1 MKKMYHLAMAAV
13 ILFAMSACGNDNEKQ
28 SKNTEEQVADEQV
41 VDQPVEVEAVEEK
54 PQLPVGPCTIDFDMF
69 SVDLPEGW
77 KVLKKEGHDLKIYPG
92 TGDEFDESIFIQEQ
106 PYRSLTEA
114 IQTFKGLVQT
124 KDLGTQTFGTNKFVG
139 FESPGGLTVLMK
151 ANDKDEYIQ
160 AEVRSAAYKNEAYK
174 QILGSIKLK

>member
-1 MKKMYHLAMAAV
+1 MYYLAVAAMMV
-13 ILFAMSACGNDNEKQ
+13 FAMVACGNAPKQ
-28 SKNTEEQVADEQV
+28 EEGTEEQAVVEQV
-41 VDQPVEVEAVEEK
+41 VEQPAEAAAVEEK
-54 PQLPVGPCTIDFDMF
+54 PQLPVGPCTVELDMF

-77 KVLKKEGHDLKIYPG
+77 KVLKQESHDLKIYPG
-92 TGDEFDESIFIQEQ
+92 TGDEFDESILIQEQ
-106 PYRSLTEA
+106 PYRSMTEA
-114 IQTFKGLVQT
+114 IETFKGLVQT
-124 KDLGTQTFGTNKFVG
+124 KDLGTQTYGTNKFVG